1 MNKRFFSR
9 KPSKPLF
16 FFSALGLLLGGLLLM
31 RAVLF
36 VFLGLLDG
44 EAVLPRLL
52 DGRGLLGH
60 LVSSLLTAGLW
71 CYLAFRGK

>member
-1 MNKRFFSR
+1 
-9 KPSKPLF
+9 
-16 FFSALGLLLGGLLLM
+16 M